1 VDLDMTSQSSL
12 MSVLI
17 VVTES
22 SQAEVDVIRFSSFL
36 ESKSIPHEILIIN
49 NYTKSSIEVRP
60 ITPINNQYLR
70 NIEVINLKQVSE
82 IDAVTVLGLEQS
94 IGDYVVVF
102 DPSIDSFEV
111 IDQMRLE
118 LDENTDAIYAVDV
131 SRRHPS
137 HVYRFAEKIYEY
149 LYYQLTSIKIGEDAT
164 RFRVMKRV
172 VVNHILRQA
181 NPIGTYRS
189 LPNTTGFVTKSIR
202 YESKVIGGNRK
213 SLMKSI
219 KYGLSLAI
227 ETSHFPLRI
236 VNVSHLVVTSVLL
249 LFSTINLI
257 NSAFSGILTQ
267 ADSFY
272 FAFILIFFLF
282 SLTFNL
288 VSEYILS
295 LIRTIERK
303 PQLFSSK
310 SFGIKNPNHS
320 LNVLDP
326 DDPRLTNE

>member
-1 VDLDMTSQSSL
+1 MTIEMKKQSSL

-22 SQAEVDVIRFSSFL
+22 SQAEVDVVRFSSFL

-49 NYTKSSIEVRP
+49 NYTKSNIEVRP
-60 ITPINNQYLR
+60 INPVNNQYLR
-70 NIEVINLKQVSE
+70 NLEVINLKQVSE

-102 DPSIDSFEV
+102 DPSLDSFEV

-118 LDENTDAIYAVDV
+118 LDENTDAIYAVNV

-137 HVYRFAEKIYEY
+137 HIYRFAEKIYEH
-149 LYYQLTSIKIGEDAT
+149 LYYRLTSIKIGEDAT

-202 YESKVIGGNRK
+202 YESKVIDNNRK

-236 VNVSHLVVTSVLL
+236 VNVSHLVVTGVFLL
-249 LFSTINLI
+249 LSLINLF
-257 NSAFSGILTQ
+257 NSLFSGNLTRT
-267 ADSFY
+267 DSLY
-272 FAFILIFFLF
+272 LIFMLILFLF

-310 SFGIKNPNHS
+310 SLGIRNPNQS

-326 DDPRLTNE
+326 DDPGLSNE